1 MKNNDGWCLGY
12 GSLYCCISVASTPV
26 AVDLVVQ
33 SQCVWLKK
41 TFQAVLSKEKKP
53 SFDWT
58 DLHAPL
64 KVLSNTRCEFALLK
78 CDAARLTLQISKTK
92 QPTLASFLP
101 TKVGNTWMTGRN
113 HHSCY
118 WMILVSFHSLA
129 THEHCSC
136 NLTSLRGSDTVKRPH
151 FSRDQIQDYPL
162 VPRRPQ

>member
-1 MKNNDGWCLGY
+1 MPWLWKPLLLHLGCLHTSSSGFGCSESVCLAEKSIP
-12 GSLYCCISVASTPV
+12 GSPV
-26 AVDLVVQ
+26 
-33 SQCVWLKK
+33 KG
-41 TFQAVLSKEKKP
+41 KKP